1 MALLHRLATLLK
13 ADAHGVVDA
22 VEDRSLLLRQHVRE
36 AEMELHRKRARLE
49 ALEAEERTLAEEE
62 RRVEAAIQRVEEDIA
77 LALGSG
83 KDELARFAVKKQLLL
98 QRRRSEI
105 QRRVKEDASERES
118 LKETLSQH
126 EAEFHELRER
136 VKAHLARAA
145 ARDRGQDIDLIG
157 DPVVADEEIEI
168 ELLRRKRA
176 ARKKG
181 GR

>member
-1 MALLHRLATLLK
+1 MGLLHRISTLLK

-49 ALEAEERTLAEEE
+49 ALEAEERTLAEENK
-62 RRVEAAIQRVEEDIA
+62 RIEAAIQRVEEDIA
-77 LALGSG
+77 LALGGG
-83 KDELARFAVKKQLLL
+83 KDELARFAVKRQLLL
-98 QRRRSEI
+98 ERRRSQL
-105 QRRVKEDASERES
+105 QRRAKEDASERES
-118 LKETLSQH
+118 LKDTLSQH
-126 EAEFHELRER
+126 ETEFQELKER

-145 ARDRGQDIDLIG
+145 ARERGQDIDLFC

-176 ARKKG
+176 ARKG